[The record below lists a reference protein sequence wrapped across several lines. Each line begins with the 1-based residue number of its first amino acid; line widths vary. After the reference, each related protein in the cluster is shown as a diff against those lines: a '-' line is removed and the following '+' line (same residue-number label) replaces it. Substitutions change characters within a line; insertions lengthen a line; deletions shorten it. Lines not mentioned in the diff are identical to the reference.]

1 MTKAKFLVSKS
12 ICSVLAGNGSTHPA
26 ECGGQ
31 AESSSVSFSTVTCF
45 WGSCAPA
52 TPSVFSVVQWLSI
65 PGPHGRTQTS
75 PFTFTYCPQEF
86 SHIYS
91 QRDLCS
97 LCPGLAGFG
106 GVLATSGH
114 IRSPETSQSC
124 CQTQLPNQTSSSGSL
139 PLTCTHPVCAF
150 FLSLCPEKDL
160 HISPWGLTV

>member
-1 MTKAKFLVSKS
+1 MATHTQQNVGARQRAVVCPFLLSPVFGAVVPLPPLL
-12 ICSVLAGNGSTHPA
+12 CSVL
-26 ECGGQ
+26 
-31 AESSSVSFSTVTCF
+31 FS
-45 WGSCAPA
+45 
-52 TPSVFSVVQWLSI
+52 VQWLSI

-91 QRDLCS
+91 QQDLCS

-106 GVLATSGH
+106 GILATSGH
-114 IRSPETSQSC
+114 IRSPETSRSC
-124 CQTQLPNQTSSSGSL
+124 CQTQIPNQTSSPASL